1 MSKNV
6 DLGANILVNVVHN
19 NKSEVLA
26 LLLRNGVVAPSGSSD
41 VQVAQLVTDL
51 LKKSKTFYAE
61 FMAFL
66 ANPSTLEGLT
76 SSMNGYA
83 NAGGEGVGYTF
94 GTGGFYGSTDPKPL
108 AFDPTKF
115 TANTKTT
122 LATETKT
129 SKPFDWGKVFEGVQ
143 FGVNSYL
150 QADKNKTDR
159 ALANASVTASQNAV
173 LASQG
178 GALTGTPTKS
188 NTTLWVVLGL
198 VGVAVVGGAIWFA
211 TKKK

>member
-6 DLGANILVNVVHN
+6 DLGANVLVNVVHN

-66 ANPSTLEGLT
+66 AKPSTLEGLT

-83 NAGGEGVGYTF
+83 NAGGSGVGYTF
-94 GTGGFYGSTDPKPL
+94 GGSTGSFAPTTST
-108 AFDPTKF
+108 FDTSVFKTPTSS
-115 TANTKTT
+115 TT
-122 LATETKT
+122 DSKT

-143 FGVNSYL
+143 FGINSYL

-173 LASQG
+173 LAGQG
-178 GALTGTPTKS
+178 GNVGAPTKS
-188 NTTLWVVLGL
+188 NTTLYVVLAI
-198 VGVAVVGGAIWFA
+198 VGVAVVGGGIWYA

>member
-6 DLGANILVNVVHN
+6 DLGANILLNVVHN

-83 NAGGEGVGYTF
+83 NVGGEGVGYTF

-108 AFDPTKF
+108 AFDPKKF
-115 TANTKTT
+115 TATTKTDS
-122 LATETKT
+122 KT
-129 SKPFDWGKVFEGVQ
+129 SQGFDWGKVYEGLQ

-159 ALANASVTASQNAV
+159 ALANASVANSQNAI
-173 LASQG
+173 LAGQG
-178 GALTGTPTKS
+178 GTLDGNKKGGS
-188 NTTLWVVLGL
+188 NTALWVVLAI
-198 VGVAVVGGAIWFA
+198 VGVAVVGGGIYFA